1 MNEIIVRSSL
11 RERLEA
17 LGGRRHQ
24 AWAVAGVVAVVV
36 LGALFLWSRG
46 GTTRVAPPATAPA
59 ASAAPPQAQ
68 ATVAAPAGV
77 VLVHVAGA
85 VRRPGLYELDAG
97 ARVADAVRA
106 AGGPLRRADLDALN
120 LAESLV
126 DGAKIEVSARG
137 QTAAGSSALTAA
149 PTATPSPGVAVI
161 DLNTAD
167 AQQLE
172 TIPGVGPVTAAAI
185 LEYRSQIGSFTSVDQ
200 LLEVPGIGPVTLE
213 NMRPYVTT

>member
-24 AWAVAGVVAVVV
+24 AWAIAGLVAAVV
-36 LGALFLWSRG
+36 LGALLLWSRG
-46 GTTRVAPPATAPA
+46 GTARVAPPATAPSVVPA
-59 ASAAPPQAQ
+59 TEQSAQV
-68 ATVAAPAGV
+68 ATPGPAGA

-97 ARVADAVRA
+97 ARVADAVTA

-120 LAESLV
+120 LAESLA
-126 DGAKIEVSARG
+126 DGVKIEVPVRG
-137 QTAAGSSALTAA
+137 RALAGGGAIA
-149 PTATPSPGVAVI
+149 PGATPSPGVSVI

-185 LEYRSQIGSFTSVDQ
+185 LEYRAQIGSFTSVDQ
-200 LLEVPGIGPVTLE
+200 LLEVTGIGPVTLE
-213 NMRPYVTT
+213 NMRPYVTI